1 MTKNPKTISDREL
14 RDFLSRHRL
23 PKEFRSTAERYYLP
37 LARRLPGYRGDS
49 KTLYLGI
56 NGAQGTGKS
65 TLADFLSAATA
76 SLFGWTVAVL
86 SIDDF
91 YYTREEREKLAE
103 KVHPLL
109 KVRGVPGTHDTDMLE
124 QCIEQLHA
132 ANSGDEVALP
142 RFDKSIDDRADQST
156 WPIVSGPVDLVILEG
171 WCVGTQAQGD
181 AELKPAINQL
191 ERDEDPDGTWRH
203 YVNDQLDLRYAKT
216 FSALDKLVFLR
227 APSFEAI
234 HRWRLEQEEK
244 LAAKSS
250 HDATQLMNKEQVTRF
265 IQFFERLTR
274 ANLATLTDVA
284 DIVFSLDE
292 THAVAS
298 AREA

>member
-1 MTKNPKTISDREL
+1 MSQNSKTISDREM
-14 RDFLSRHRL
+14 REFLSRHRL
-23 PKEFRSTAERYYLP
+23 PNEFRDTAERYYLP
-37 LARRLPGYRGDS
+37 LARRLPDYRGDR

-65 TLADFLSAATA
+65 TLADFLSVAAA
-76 SLFGWTVAVL
+76 SMLGWTVAVL

-91 YYTREEREKLAE
+91 YYTREEREKLAAE
-103 KVHPLL
+103 VHPLL

-124 QCIEQLHA
+124 QCIEQLHTA
-132 ANSGDEVALP
+132 DSGDEVALP
-142 RFDKSIDDRADQST
+142 RFDKSIDDRADAST
-156 WPIVSGPVDLVILEG
+156 WPIASGPIDLIILEG
-171 WCVGTQAQGD
+171 WCIGTRAQKE
-181 AELKPAINQL
+181 AELRQPINQL
-191 ERDEDPDGTWRH
+191 ERDEDADGTWRT
-203 YVNDQLDLRYAKT
+203 YVNDQLDLHYAKI
-216 FSALDKLVFLR
+216 FKALDKLVLLR

-250 HDATQLMNKEQVTRF
+250 QSATELMNEAQVTRF

-284 DIVFSLDE
+284 DIVFDLDE

-298 AREA
+298 ARET

>member
-1 MTKNPKTISDREL
+1 MSQDPKTISDREL
-14 RDFLSRHRL
+14 REFLSKHRL

-37 LARRLPGYRGDS
+37 LARRLPDYRGDS

-65 TLADFLSAATA
+65 TLADFLSVATT
-76 SLFGWTVAVL
+76 SMFGWTVAVL

-91 YYTREEREKLAE
+91 YYTRAEREKLAAE
-103 KVHPLL
+103 VHPLL
-109 KVRGVPGTHDTDMLE
+109 KVRGVPGTHDTDMLG

-132 ANSGDEVALP
+132 ADSGDEVALP
-142 RFDKSIDDRADQST
+142 RFDKSIDDRADEST
-156 WPIVSGPVDLVILEG
+156 WPVVSGPVDLIILEG

-181 AELKPAINQL
+181 AQLKPAINAL

-203 YVNDQLDLRYAKT
+203 YVNEQLNLHYTRIFD
-216 FSALDKLVFLR
+216 ALDKLIFLR

-244 LAAKSS
+244 LAATSS
-250 HDATQLMNKEQVTRF
+250 QDATELMNEEQVTRF

-284 DIVFSLDE
+284 DIVFNLDE
-292 THAVAS
+292 THAVTSGRGA
-298 AREA
+298 